1 MNCGSFESKVK
12 LVLRNIDRTI
22 AETEAEWLV
31 DGDLAK
37 LRRTE
42 KTEL

>member
-1 MNCGSFESKVK
+1 MNCGVLSQKVK
-12 LVLRNIDRTI
+12 LVLRNTDRTI

-31 DGDLAK
+31 DSGL
-37 LRRTE
+37 T